1 MEIIAHFIQNLNTL
15 NSLIYYI
22 TTNLEP
28 LTINND
34 VNPKLIDLVNK
45 PNVSDLLNEIAETKL
60 MPDKWIKLLKIANGY

>member
-45 PNVSDLLNEIAETKL
+45 PDVSDLLNETNNKL
-60 MPDKWIKLLKIANGY
+60 SSINDMLKSLSSEV

>member
-1 MEIIAHFIQNLNTL
+1 MEIIAQFIQNLNTL

-34 VNPKLIDLVNK
+34 VNPKLIDLVKQMSN
-45 PNVSDLLNEIAETKL
+45 
-60 MPDKWIKLLKIANGY
+60 KWIKLLKIANGY

>member
-1 MEIIAHFIQNLNTL
+1 MEIIAQFINNLNTL

-45 PNVSDLLNEIAETKL
+45 PDVSDLLNETNNKL
-60 MPDKWIKLLKIANGY
+60 SSINDMLKSLSSEV

>member
-1 MEIIAHFIQNLNTL
+1 MEIIAQFIQNLNTL

-34 VNPKLIDLVNK
+34 FNPKLIDLV
-45 PNVSDLLNEIAETKL
+45 KL

>member
-1 MEIIAHFIQNLNTL
+1 MEIIAQFIQNLNTL
-15 NSLIYYI
+15 NTFIYYI

-34 VNPKLIDLVNK
+34 FNPKLIDLV
-45 PNVSDLLNEIAETKL
+45 KL

>member
-1 MEIIAHFIQNLNTL
+1 MEIIAQFIQNLNTL

-45 PNVSDLLNEIAETKL
+45 PDVSDLLNEIAETKL

>member
-1 MEIIAHFIQNLNTL
+1 MEIIAQFIQNLNTL

-34 VNPKLIDLVNK
+34 VNPKLIDLV
-45 PNVSDLLNEIAETKL
+45 KL